1 MLRPVRHAVLPG
13 LLVLG
18 LTAWVTFAPRAPAQV
33 PVGVEADVGE
43 AGARRH
49 FDRSLELYRAGR
61 YSEALGELK
70 RAAELDPRGKDL
82 FFNLSLVHEK
92 LGQLPEAITAL
103 ERFRELE
110 TDPKERERAR
120 IVIER
125 LKGAAEA
132 GEGARVSSEPCPPA
146 LPPPMPLPRREPA
159 PNAVLIGAGAVAVT
173 SLLVGAVFGLKA
185 LSDDVSDEATSET
198 LSVDQLRARGRRAER
213 EALVADVALALGVAS
228 SATFVTLW
236 LTNPPSST
244 AARGAGVT
252 FRGYF

>member
-1 MLRPVRHAVLPG
+1 MLSAVRHAVLRG
-13 LLVLG
+13 LFVLG
-18 LTAWVTFAPRAPAQV
+18 LMACETATQQARAQV
-33 PVGVEADVGE
+33 PIGVEADVGE

-61 YSEALGELK
+61 YSDALGELK

-103 ERFRELE
+103 DRFRELE

-125 LKGAAEA
+125 LRGAAQA
-132 GEGARVSSEPCPPA
+132 GEGARPLPEPCPSPV
-146 LPPPMPLPRREPA
+146 PPPAPVPRGESA
-159 PNAVLIGAGAVAVT
+159 PPAVLIGAGAVAVT
-173 SLLVGAVFGLKA
+173 SLLVGTVFGLKA
-185 LSDDVSDEATSET
+185 LSDDVGDARTSDT
-198 LSVDQLRARGRRAER
+198 LSVEQLRARGRRAER

-228 SATFVTLW
+228 SATFVSLW
-236 LTNPPSST
+236 LLSPPSHGE
-244 AARGAGVT
+244 ARGAGVT
-252 FRGYF
+252 LRGYF

>member
-1 MLRPVRHAVLPG
+1 MLRVVRHAVLRG

-18 LTAWVTFAPRAPAQV
+18 LMACGTVTERAWAQV
-33 PVGVEADVGE
+33 PVGVEAEVGE

-61 YSEALGELK
+61 YSEALGELQ

-103 ERFRELE
+103 ERFLELE

-132 GEGARVSSEPCPPA
+132 GEGARPSPAPCPEAAPLA
-146 LPPPMPLPRREPA
+146 APPPRREPT

-173 SLLVGAVFGLKA
+173 SLLVGTVFGLKA
-185 LSDDVSDEATSET
+185 LSDDVSDARTSDA
-198 LSVDQLRARGRRAER
+198 LSVEQLRARGRRAER
-213 EALVADVALALGVAS
+213 EALVADVAFALGAAS

-236 LTNPPSST
+236 LLSPPSSGGG
-244 AARGAGVT
+244 RGAGVT
-252 FRGYF
+252 LRGYF